1 MGSRLERFERHI
13 DIPEVGLEGQKKLI
27 AGSVI
32 IIGMGGLGCPA
43 ALYLAAGGVGR
54 LGFMDDDT
62 VSLSNLQRQVLYDD
76 NDLGVSKVTAARR
89 KLAAHAPEC
98 VLEEQNARLTP
109 ENAAAVI
116 SHYDLVLDC
125 TDNFNTRYLV
135 NEFCVRLK
143 KPLVSASVYHHEGQI
158 STFRGWEADK
168 PCYQC
173 LYPKSEKLALA
184 PQCTEDGI
192 LGPVTGIFGAM
203 QAAAAMNELMSIG
216 DSLAGWMLMFSAFTY
231 DTQKV
236 RLQKRLTCDTCN
248 SMKNAADD
256 YVNDAAKCEIN

>member
-1 MGSRLERFERHI
+1 MGSKLQRFERHI
-13 DIPEVGLEGQKKLI
+13 DIPEVGLEGQKKLLS
-27 AGSVI
+27 GSVL

-54 LGFMDDDT
+54 IGFMDDDT

-76 NDLGVSKVTAARR
+76 HDVGVSKVTAAKR
-89 KLAAHAPEC
+89 KLAAHAPDC
-98 VLEEQNARLTP
+98 VLEEQDARLSP

-116 SHYDLVLDC
+116 TRYDLVLDC
-125 TDNFNTRYLV
+125 SDNFNTRYLV

-192 LGPVTGIFGAM
+192 LGPVTGIFGSM
-203 QAAAAMNELMSIG
+203 QAAVAMNELMGIG
-216 DSLAGWMLMFSAFTY
+216 ESLAGWMMMFSALTY
-231 DTQKV
+231 DSQKV
-236 RLQKRLTCDTCN
+236 RLKKRASCETCCA
-248 SMKNAADD
+248 MKAPIED
-256 YVNDAAKCEIN
+256 YVNNGANCGTN

>member
-1 MGSRLERFERHI
+1 MGSKLQRFERHI
-13 DIPEVGLEGQKKLI
+13 DIPEIGLDGQKKLLS
-27 AGSVI
+27 GSVL

-54 LGFMDDDT
+54 IGFMDDDT

-76 NDLGVSKVTAARR
+76 HDVGVSKVTAAKR
-89 KLAAHAPEC
+89 KLAAHAPDC
-98 VLEEQNARLTP
+98 VLEEQEARLTA
-109 ENAAAVI
+109 ENAGAVI
-116 SHYDLVLDC
+116 SRYDLVLDC
-125 TDNFNTRYLV
+125 SDNFNTRYLV

-192 LGPVTGIFGAM
+192 LGPVTGIFGTM
-203 QAAAAMNELMSIG
+203 QAAAAMNELMGIG

-231 DTQKV
+231 DSQKV
-236 RLQKRLTCDTCN
+236 RLQKRPTCETCG
-248 SMKNAADD
+248 SMKNSD
-256 YVNDAAKCEIN
+256 YSYVKNKPNCEIN

>member
-168 PCYQC
+168 PCYRC
-173 LYPKSEKLALA
+173 LVGDDPDRPAVSCADQGVLGALTGVLGSLAAMEVVRAITGFGSETTGKLLLVDALA
-184 PQCTEDGI
+184 FRFRTIAVPKDPACRC
-192 LGPVTGIFGAM
+192 GA
-203 QAAAAMNELMSIG
+203 
-216 DSLAGWMLMFSAFTY
+216 
-231 DTQKV
+231 
-236 RLQKRLTCDTCN
+236 
-248 SMKNAADD
+248 
-256 YVNDAAKCEIN
+256 

>member
-1 MGSRLERFERHI
+1 MGMKLQRFERHI
-13 DIPEVGLEGQKKLI
+13 DIPEVGLEGQKKLMT
-27 AGSVI
+27 SSTL

-54 LGFMDDDT
+54 IGFMDDDT
-62 VSLSNLQRQVLYDD
+62 VSLSNLQRQILYDD
-76 NDLGVSKVTAARR
+76 NDVGISKVAAAKR
-89 KLAAHAPEC
+89 KLAAHAPDC
-98 VLEEQNARLTP
+98 VLEEQDARLTP

-116 SHYDLVLDC
+116 ARYDLVLDC
-125 TDNFNTRYLV
+125 SDNFNTRYLV

-143 KPLVSASVYHHEGQI
+143 KPRVSASVYHHEGQI

-173 LYPKSEKLALA
+173 LYAKSEKLALA

-203 QAAAAMNELMSIG
+203 QAATAMNELMGIG

-231 DTQKV
+231 DSQKV
-236 RLQKRLTCDTCN
+236 RLHKRTNCETCST
-248 SMKNAADD
+248 MKTSSDD
-256 YVNDAAKCEIN
+256 YVNNVLNCGIN